1 MRPGI
6 RGKLLLATLG
16 LAIVPVLG
24 LNQIRDL
31 EAYLRGEQEQ
41 RLLNR
46 AAIMASIIGAEP
58 GLFSAPAGDAPLG
71 EHVYVRSL
79 DAPIRVDGYP
89 DDWQLLGTDIH
100 RLGPQDPGQ
109 NPDLAVSYR
118 IGVHQKDLYLIVQVK
133 DQTRIYQHPGNPRLD
148 QSDHL
153 RLAFTDPAGRFHR
166 YVLGTIAPGWV
177 NAQRMSDTPWDPIPL
192 GPERRIKAE
201 WQESAGGYNIE
212 LRLPIGLIGERLALE
227 VADVDD
233 AHDAHIEARLGTGGT
248 DREEELGTIV
258 IPSPRMEHM
267 LESLTQTSTRLWV
280 IDRSQRVMAVSG
292 ALGDEAAPGEGQTED
307 GVPEQPTSLATLS
320 GLFYRLILP
329 QPQSEFE
336 DELSSVSRLNAPVIL
351 RALAG
356 EKGVHWRE
364 APGGRTSILTA
375 AHPVMDEHGVI
386 GAVAI
391 EKTGNSVLILQNRAM
406 EILINL
412 STLAFVLTALI
423 LLTFATR
430 LIYRVRRLR
439 KEAAAAIGSDGRVQ
453 GTIKTRAAGDE
464 LGDLQREFAGM
475 LERLAQY
482 NRYLEGMA
490 GKLSH
495 ELRTPVSVVRS
506 SLDNLEHAELDAHTR
521 TYAQRAREGVE
532 RLSGILTR
540 MSEATRLE
548 HILQNEDL
556 HDFDLRQLIQACL
569 EGYRMADPGHGYE
582 LSPSRATSAQL
593 HGSPDLIA
601 QMLDKLVDNARD
613 FAEPGTPIV
622 IGLDTQGERIILS
635 VANQGA
641 PLPEQMQGNLFD
653 SMVSI
658 RGQRSEEPH
667 LGLGLYIVRL
677 ISDFH
682 KGQVEARNRED
693 VAGAEFLIKLP
704 KA

>member
-1 MRPGI
+1 MRLGI

-31 EAYLRGEQEQ
+31 EAYLRAEQEQ

-46 AAIMASIIGAEP
+46 AAIMAGIIGAEP
-58 GLFSAPAGDAPLG
+58 GLFGAPQAGDGQAG

-79 DAPIRVDGYP
+79 NAPIRVDGYP
-89 DDWQLLGTDIH
+89 DDWQLLGAGIH
-100 RLGPQDPGQ
+100 HLGSQDAAR
-109 NPDLAVSYR
+109 NTDLAVSYR
-118 IGVHQKDLYLIVQVK
+118 IGVHKKDLYLIVQVK
-133 DQTRIYQHPGNPRLD
+133 DDTRIYQHPGNPRLD

-153 RLAFTDPAGRFHR
+153 RLAFTDPAGRLHR

-192 GPERRIKAE
+192 AAERRIKAE
-201 WQESAGGYNIE
+201 WQERAGGYNIE
-212 LRLPIGLIGERLALE
+212 LRLPIGLIGERLAFE
-227 VADVDD
+227 IADVDD
-233 AHDAHIEARLGTGGT
+233 PRSAHIEARLGTGST
-248 DREEELGTIV
+248 DFEDTLGTIV

-267 LESLTQTSTRLWV
+267 LESLTQASTRLWV
-280 IDRSQRVMAVSG
+280 IDRSRRVMAVSG
-292 ALGDEAAPGEGQTED
+292 ALGENETPTDIAEGTAAQPGT
-307 GVPEQPTSLATLS
+307 LATVS
-320 GLFYRLILP
+320 RLFYRLILP

-336 DELSSVSRLNAPVIL
+336 DELSLASRLNAPVVL
-351 RALAG
+351 QALAG

-364 APGGRTSILTA
+364 APGGQTGILTA
-375 AHPVMDEHGVI
+375 AHPVFGEHGVI

-423 LLTFATR
+423 LLAFATR

-439 KEAAAAIGSDGRVQ
+439 KEAGAAIGGDGRVQ

-464 LGDLQREFAGM
+464 LGDLQREFAHM

-506 SLDNLEHAELDAHTR
+506 SLDNLELAQLDDHAH

-548 HILQNEDL
+548 QILQNEDL
-556 HDFDLRQLIQACL
+556 HDFDLRELIQACL

-582 LSPSRATSAQL
+582 LNTTLPERAHL

-601 QMLDKLVDNARD
+601 QMLDKLIDNARD
-613 FAEPGTPIV
+613 FAEPGTAIL
-622 IGLDTQGERIILS
+622 IGLNTQGERLILS

-641 PLPEQMQGNLFD
+641 PLPEEMQGNLFD

-658 RGQRSEEPH
+658 RGRRSDEPH

-677 ISDFH
+677 IADFH
-682 KGQVEARNRED
+682 KGHVEARNRED
-693 VAGAEFLIKLP
+693 VPGAEFRIKLP